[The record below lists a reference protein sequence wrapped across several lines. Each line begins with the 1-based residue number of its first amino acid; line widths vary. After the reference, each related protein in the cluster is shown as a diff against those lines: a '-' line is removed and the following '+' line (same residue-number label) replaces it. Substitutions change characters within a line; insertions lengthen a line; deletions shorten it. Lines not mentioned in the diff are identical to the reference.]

1 MTHVSRLAR
10 TLIATTSATALLGG
24 LLVAGAAS
32 ASAASYDRSTRTF
45 NDVGISGLFGVQGR
59 FDTNFPILVSAPR
72 NLESLM
78 LANSLN
84 SAVFTAT
91 RRTVAIGKLAS
102 TGSCIPLA
110 PNEYQ
115 WEIVSQQPSGTSSQ
129 PLTNWVPTTLP
140 NVQPISAVIKVNI
153 DKKPAGVANPVFTA
167 GDRVCMKQT
176 FELTGPGDLTYRA
189 NYVVVSAEIKQ
200 PEQATS
206 TNTATLVQ
214 QAAAAA
220 ANLGTQLTSPTR
232 TPTAAVDLAAAQAAA
247 QAASQAAAQLQAEAA
262 ANANAQLQA
271 EADRLAA
278 EVAAAEA
285 ALAEAAAKAQLELDK
300 LTTTQG
306 ALASAVGFD
315 PLQAPVAGT
324 KGTAEA
330 SGVKMVTSAPK
341 RVKKNRKFRV
351 LTAVVPDNL
360 VGVLRVAIVQ
370 PQADGSV
377 RRIASKSVVVEDGAA
392 EATFKLKKKVKK
404 GNYQV
409 VTSLVDQNGT
419 GVTAL
424 RPIRVR

>member
-45 NDVGISGLFGVQGR
+45 NDVGLTGLFGAQGR
-59 FDTNFPILVSAPR
+59 FDTNFPILVAAPR
-72 NLESLM
+72 QLETLM
-78 LANSLN
+78 RANSLN
-84 SAVFTAT
+84 ADVFTAT
-91 RRTVAIGKLAS
+91 KRTVGIGKLAS
-102 TGSCIPLA
+102 NGSCTSLA

-115 WEIVSQQPSGTSSQ
+115 WEIVSQQPSGTSPQ
-129 PLTNWVPTTLP
+129 PLTNWIPTALA
-140 NVQPISAVIKVNI
+140 NVAPISAVIKVNI
-153 DKKPAGVANPVFTA
+153 DKKERGVANPVFTA

-176 FELTGPGDLTYRA
+176 FELTGPGNLTYRA

-214 QAAAAA
+214 EAAAAA

-232 TPTAAVDLAAAQAAA
+232 TPSAAVDLAAAQAAA

-262 ANANAQLQA
+262 ANANAELQA

-285 ALAEAAAKAQLELDK
+285 ALAEAAAKAQLELDN

-306 ALASAVGFD
+306 ALAAAAGFD

-377 RRIASKSVVVEDGAA
+377 RRIATKSVVVEDGAA

-404 GNYQV
+404 GSYQV

-424 RPIRVR
+424 RQIRVR